1 MNKILFF
8 ITCLILFG
16 CSNVLGPKYSIPKSE
31 TPKNWN
37 NSLDNTTTNDIDLT
51 KLAWWKQFND
61 PILNELI
68 NEAIK
73 NNNNIQVAIGNISRA
88 KASLKKVY
96 MSWVP
101 SINLGL
107 GALFGQSFNNN
118 STIQVQ
124 SNQPSF
130 KAQNTLNIST
140 DYIDLPLNYSIN
152 IFEIIK
158 NQDVAKANVQMQ
170 IANKNSIKL
179 SIISQVIGSYFTL
192 LALQKQQMLQEEM
205 IKDATRAKDFYKIKF
220 EDGAISKMD
229 LEIMEQAVSY
239 LKTQLYTINNNI
251 IQTQNTIQVLINKNP
266 SAIITKNNI
275 DNVKLDNIIPINLPS
290 KVLKSR
296 PDIMA
301 AEYQV
306 KSSNSKIGVATAVF
320 FPTLSLTSAIGAATF
335 QLGSLVSGTSDFW
348 AAQAKAAM
356 PLLNLSYFTDIQ
368 LAKGDYYS
376 AYYNYIQT
384 VKSAFAE
391 VENNLSKYQATH
403 KTYEEFEH
411 SLKSANNLYSLSL
424 LQYEIGEN
432 SLADTMNYKLDLD
445 YNLLT
450 LNQAK
455 LNQLNSLITVFQS
468 FGSGYN
474 VNGEDEVKKFNDSH
488 DI

>member
-1 MNKILFF
+1 MNKIFLL

-16 CSNVLGPKYSIPKSE
+16 CSNILGPKDS
-31 TPKNWN
+31 TPNYDPPRNWN
-37 NSLDNTTTNDIDLT
+37 NTLNNSTINDIDLT

-96 MSWVP
+96 MSWIP
-101 SINLGL
+101 SINLGI
-107 GALFGQSFNNN
+107 GALFGQSFDNN
-118 STIQVQ
+118 TTMQVQ

-130 KAQNTLNIST
+130 KAQNTMNIST

-158 NQDVAKANVQMQ
+158 NQDMAKANVQMQ
-170 IANKNSIKL
+170 TANKNSIKL
-179 SIISQVIGSYFTL
+179 SIISQVIGSYFAL
-192 LALQKQQMLQEEM
+192 LALQKQQMLQKQM
-205 IKDATRAKDFYKIKF
+205 IKDANILKDFYRIQF
-220 EDGAISKMD
+220 ECGIISKMNS
-229 LEIMEQAVSY
+229 EMMEQAVSY
-239 LKTQLYTINNNI
+239 LKTQLFTINNNI
-251 IQTQNTIQVLINKNP
+251 IQTQNTIQVLISKNP
-266 SAIITKNNI
+266 NSIITKNNI
-275 DNVKLDNIIPINLPS
+275 DNIKLDHIIPINLPS
-290 KVLKSR
+290 KILKSR

-306 KSSNSKIGVATAVF
+306 KNSNAKIGVATSVF

-335 QLGSLVSGTSDFW
+335 QLGNLVNGSTDFW
-348 AAQAKAAM
+348 AAQAKATM
-356 PLLNLSYFTDIQ
+356 PLLNLSFFTNIQ

-391 VENNLSKYQATH
+391 VENNLSKYQTTY
-403 KTYEEFEH
+403 KTYEEYKH
-411 SLKSANNLYSLSL
+411 SLQSANNLYSLAL
-424 LQYEIGEN
+424 IQYKIGDH
-432 SLADTMNYKLDLD
+432 SLADTMNYKLDVD

-455 LNQLNSLITVFQS
+455 LNQLNSLITIFQS

-474 VNGEDEVKKFNDSH
+474 VNGEDEIKKFNDSH